1 MAAPHV
7 SGTAA
12 LVASLWPEMTA
23 DLAALKSRLLYSGK
37 PVALTAGKTV
47 TGRLIDAYRAL
58 DSVGP
63 LAKAPTSFGFV
74 VGTTM
79 TFTGA
84 VAGIGWPHA
93 TDDRSGVAAY
103 GLQVRAG
110 GGAWTTAVGASTAR
124 TALRSLAFGTSYAF
138 GVRARDGAG
147 NWGSWS
153 SPAGVTPARYQES
166 SSAVTYTG
174 TWGRLLT
181 VSASNGQTRYAT
193 RRGASVTFRF
203 TGRAF
208 ALIAPKGP
216 TRGSARLYVD
226 GVYVSTVSLYRSVWV
241 PRIVVAARSWLVS
254 GAHTARLVLTG
265 TPGHSRFD
273 VDAFAVLR

>member
-1 MAAPHV
+1 V

-12 LVASLWPEMTA
+12 LLASRWPEMTA
-23 DLAALKSRLLYSGK
+23 DPVALKVRLINSGK
-37 PVALTAGKTV
+37 PLASTAGKTV

-63 LAKAPTSFGFV
+63 VAKAPTSFGFV

-79 TFTGA
+79 NWSSA

-93 TDDRSGVAAY
+93 TDDWSGVAAY
-103 GLQVRAG
+103 GLQQRSG
-110 GGAWTTAVGASTAR
+110 GGAWVTAVGASTAR
-124 TALRSLAFGTSYAF
+124 TALRTLTFGTSYGF

-153 SPAGVTPARYQES
+153 SPAAVTPTRYQES
-166 SSAVTYTG
+166 SSAVRYTG
-174 TWGRLLT
+174 TWGTLRT
-181 VSASNGQTRYAT
+181 ASASNGHTRYAT
-193 RRGASVTFRF
+193 RRGAAVTFRF

-226 GVYVSTVSLYRSVWV
+226 GVYVSTVSLYRSVWA
-241 PRIVVAARSWLVS
+241 PRIVVAARSWPAS
-254 GAHTARLVLTG
+254 GTHTARLVLTG